1 MEKQRGRKAVV
12 IELDNEERETLER
25 WVRRRSTPQGLAMRS
40 RIVLRAAEGRTNVD
54 IAAEVGC
61 SGVTVSKWRNR
72 FARRRLHGLYD
83 DPRPGPP
90 RRIDDAKVEEV
101 VVKTLE
107 ETPPDATHWS
117 TRSMARTVGLSQSSI
132 HRIWRAFGLKPHR
145 TEHFKLS
152 PDPQFVDEGP

>member
-12 IELDNEERETLER
+12 INLDTEERETLER
-25 WVRRRSTPQGLAMRS
+25 WVRRRSTAQGLAMRS
-40 RIVLRAAEGRTNVD
+40 RIVLGAAEGRTNVD

-72 FARRRLHGLYD
+72 FARRGVDSLYD

-101 VVKTLE
+101 RPSRRPRRTL
-107 ETPPDATHWS
+107 
-117 TRSMARTVGLSQSSI
+117 RTGLPVPWL
-132 HRIWRAFGLKPHR
+132 RK
-145 TEHFKLS
+145 
-152 PDPQFVDEGP
+152 